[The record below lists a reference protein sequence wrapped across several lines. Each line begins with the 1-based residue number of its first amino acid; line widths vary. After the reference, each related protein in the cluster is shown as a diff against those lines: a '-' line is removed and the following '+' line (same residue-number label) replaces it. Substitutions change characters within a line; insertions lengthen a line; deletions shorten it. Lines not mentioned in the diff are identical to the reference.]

1 MAFHFCTRAWE
12 VRDIAEGTVVTL
24 TNRDLN
30 EENAPVLAEDLH
42 ALVLES
48 GQPNLYLDFA
58 NIGLID
64 RGVLDKIVALDER
77 LRANGC
83 RAVLMHL
90 NAGLTRMFDAT
101 GLEIHAKDG
110 EVAMA
115 R

>member
-12 VRDIAEGTVVTL
+12 VRDVAEGTVVTL

-64 RGVLDKIVALDER
+64 RPVFDKVVALDEH

-83 RAVLMHL
+83 RTILLNL
-90 NAGLTRMFDAT
+90 NAGLTRMFEAT
-101 GLEIHAKDG
+101 GLEMRAKDS